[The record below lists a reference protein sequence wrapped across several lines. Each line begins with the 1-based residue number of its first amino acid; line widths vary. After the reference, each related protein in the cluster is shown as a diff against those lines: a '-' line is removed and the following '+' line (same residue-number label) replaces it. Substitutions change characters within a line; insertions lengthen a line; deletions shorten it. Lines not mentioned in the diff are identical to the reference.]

1 MIDVLQDFLSSINF
15 FDIIVLIIL
24 IYNVLQ
30 CFYKGFSLS
39 LISFSKWILSTIVTI
54 ILVPK
59 LQPIVSEY
67 IQSEFINNV
76 GLGITIF
83 IFTLFI
89 TIIIGKTL
97 SKAVTWTGVG
107 SIDKVFGFL
116 FGFFKGYIVCVCL
129 FSILNWFYPYQNWGI
144 SAEDAISFNFISKG
158 SDVLINEFPSNEDFI
173 DTKEKIEKFESD
185 KLREECG
192 IFGISNHADASA
204 LVALGLHALQHRGQE
219 GCGIVSFD
227 GKNYHSEKRQ
237 GLIGDHFTDLE
248 TLKKLPGSFAIGHN
262 RYSTTGETSLR
273 NIQPFFADL
282 HMGGLSIAHNGNLT
296 NAIVLRENLVKN
308 GAIFRTTSDT
318 ETIVQLIARSKREK
332 FIDKLIDT
340 LFQIQGGYS
349 LVLMTNKKLV
359 GVRDPFGIRPLV
371 VGKIKNS
378 YIFASETCALD
389 IVGASF
395 VREVKNGEIVI
406 VEDNQLKS
414 IKPFPQQKARPCV
427 FEYIYFARPDS
438 LINNKCAY
446 EYRKNL
452 GTELAKEADL
462 KADLVVPVPDSGVPA
477 ALGYAKHSK
486 KNFELGLI
494 RNHYVGR
501 TFIEPTQNIRSLGVK
516 LKLNSTKTIVKGKSI
531 ILIDD
536 SLVRG
541 TTCHKIVKMLYE
553 SGAKE
558 VHVRIACP
566 EIIYPDFYGV
576 DMPTKE
582 ELLAFKKNNKEMCDY
597 LNAKS
602 LKFLSLEG
610 LYKALINEKRD
621 AKYPQF
627 SDHYFTGDYP
637 IKPHDNINGI
647 NVKQLSLLSGKS
659 NN

>member
-1 MIDVLQDFLSSINF
+1 M
-15 FDIIVLIIL
+15 
-24 IYNVLQ
+24 
-30 CFYKGFSLS
+30 K
-39 LISFSKWILSTIVTI
+39 K
-54 ILVPK
+54 
-59 LQPIVSEY
+59 
-67 IQSEFINNV
+67 
-76 GLGITIF
+76 
-83 IFTLFI
+83 
-89 TIIIGKTL
+89 
-97 SKAVTWTGVG
+97 
-107 SIDKVFGFL
+107 
-116 FGFFKGYIVCVCL
+116 
-129 FSILNWFYPYQNWGI
+129 
-144 SAEDAISFNFISKG
+144 FN
-158 SDVLINEFPSNEDFI
+158 
-173 DTKEKIEKFESD
+173 SD

-237 GLIGDHFTDLE
+237 GLVGDHFTDPE
-248 TLKKLPGSFAIGHN
+248 TLKKLPGESAIGHN

-296 NAIVLRENLVKN
+296 NALVLRESLVKS

-318 ETIVQLIARSKREK
+318 ETIVQLIAKSQRDK

-359 GVRDPFGIRPLV
+359 GVRDPLGIRPLV
-371 VGKIKNS
+371 IGKLKNS

-389 IVGASF
+389 IVGAKF
-395 VREVKNGEIVI
+395 IREVENGEVI
-406 VEDNQLKS
+406 IIENEIITS
-414 IKPFPQQKARPCV
+414 IKPFPKQKPRPCV

-446 EYRKNL
+446 EYRKCL
-452 GTELAKEADL
+452 GAELAKETDIN
-462 KADLVVPVPDSGVPA
+462 ADLVVPVPDSGVPA
-477 ALGYAKHSK
+477 ALGYAEQSNK
-486 KNFELGLI
+486 KFELGLI

-501 TFIEPTQNIRSLGVK
+501 TFIEPTQSIRSLGVK
-516 LKLNSTKTIVKGKSI
+516 LKLSSTRTIVKNKKV

-566 EIIYPDFYGV
+566 EIKYPDFYGV

-582 ELLAFKKNNKEMCDY
+582 ELLAHEKSNEEMCEY
-597 LNAKS
+597 IKAKS
-602 LKFLSLEG
+602 LKFLSLGG
-610 LYKALINEKRD
+610 LYNALIKEKRNLN
-621 AKYPQF
+621 YPQF
-627 SDHYFTGDYP
+627 SDHYFTGEYP
-637 IKPHDNINGI
+637 IKPHDNLNGLKI
-647 NVKQLSLLSGKS
+647 KQLSLLSAKS
-659 NN
+659 NS